1 MKYLYLIFPAIIL
14 AYILVMI
21 FVYFYQRNLLY
32 LPKENNYQG
41 DTIEFE
47 YNEVFIEVEQGI
59 KIKSWYLEKDAKKLK
74 TIIFFHG
81 NAGDLSNRIHKLNKL
96 NNLNSNVLLISWRGF
111 SKNPGKP
118 TEKNLYQDARKSVRD
133 GLC

>member
-32 LPKENNYQG
+32 VPKENNYQG

-47 YNEVFIEVEQGI
+47 YKEVFIEVEQGI

-118 TEKNLYQDARKSVRD
+118 TEKKL
-133 GLC
+133 